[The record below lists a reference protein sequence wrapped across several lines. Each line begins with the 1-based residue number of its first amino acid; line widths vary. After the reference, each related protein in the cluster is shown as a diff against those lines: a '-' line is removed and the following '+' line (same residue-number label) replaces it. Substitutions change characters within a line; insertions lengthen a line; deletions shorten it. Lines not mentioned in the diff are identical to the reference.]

1 MEVAPFFV
9 DFHHFLSIFTIFYR
23 FSRFTHFC
31 CDLHFVAIYTLFP
44 QFFLAK
50 IAFSATSHVFC
61 MYGCIGCLHH
71 RWSILSQQCNEISNV
86 YCFMAWA
93 SSGYNDIHRKTSGE
107 PLSCLKTNIKLTAA
121 RNSIK
126 EAECHHSA
134 FIAPCL
140 DYGLPWF
147 DSLLFGGLEC
157 FDLVWLESTEYFMLM
172 LLIILLLV
180 VVGWG

>member
-1 MEVAPFFV
+1 MWKLLCRENNAWEFSYQHINHFQQQPQQERPCLALNSKIRQRLLLISVNFFE
-9 DFHHFLSIFTIFYR
+9 TIGQEQSQIEKMIR
-23 FSRFTHFC
+23 
-31 CDLHFVAIYTLFP
+31 
-44 QFFLAK
+44 
-50 IAFSATSHVFC
+50 
-61 MYGCIGCLHH
+61 CIGCLHH

-140 DYGLPWF
+140 DYGLPCLVNLNVLTWF
-147 DSLLFGGLEC
+147 DLKVLN
-157 FDLVWLESTEYFMLM
+157 
-172 LLIILLLV
+172 ILC
-180 VVGWG
+180 WCCW